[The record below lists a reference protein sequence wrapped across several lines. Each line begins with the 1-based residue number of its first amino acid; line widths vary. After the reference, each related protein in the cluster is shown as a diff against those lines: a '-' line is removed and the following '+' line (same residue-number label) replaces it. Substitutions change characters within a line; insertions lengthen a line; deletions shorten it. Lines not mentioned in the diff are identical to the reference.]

1 MSTAA
6 TESVN
11 IVVNDEP
18 RAIAGDSSV
27 ATLARELGVA
37 ERKGVAIA
45 VNGSVVT
52 RAGWNAHRLADG
64 DRVLVIRATQGG

>member
-6 TESVN
+6 TESVS

-18 RAIAGDSSV
+18 RAIARGSSV

-45 VNGSVVT
+45 VNGSVVP
-52 RAGWNAHRLADG
+52 RGGWITHRLADG